1 MKYSLYDTH
10 LSRRCRGRERGA
22 SRLSLILLLVV
33 LALAAYAGYLYV
45 PVAYQAS
52 LYKVYMQDT
61 VDKAVA
67 TGKNA
72 KWVEEQLK
80 SGGDEYD
87 VPGDAVFKVENRDG
101 YLEANAQFTRDIS
114 LPGYTYE
121 YDFDHTVRSSSPLK
135 QN

>member
-1 MKYSLYDTH
+1 MKFSVYDTR
-10 LSRRCRGRERGA
+10 LSRRCRGGERGA
-22 SRLSLILLLVV
+22 SRLSLIFLLAL
-33 LALAAYAGYLYV
+33 LALAVYVGYLFV

-67 TGKNA
+67 TGKPA
-72 KWVEEQLK
+72 AWVEEQLK
-80 SGGDEYD
+80 SGGGDYD
-87 VPGDAVFKVENRDG
+87 VPDDAVFKVENRDG
-101 YLEANAQFTRDIS
+101 YLEANARFTHFIS

-121 YDFDHTVRSSSPLK
+121 YDFDHTVRSSSPK